1 VAIASAFF
9 ADSSRSAKST
19 VSDVRLHSIPFKKRV
34 VPAVDL
40 LFFFFSNGDTNFG
53 IETLD
58 FFDGRGDGRGE
69 GGSLKGDVCGGD
81 GGPP

>member
-1 VAIASAFF
+1 VY
-9 ADSSRSAKST
+9 
-19 VSDVRLHSIPFKKRV
+19 DVRLRPIPFKKRV

-40 LFFFFSNGDTNFG
+40 LLFFFSNGDTNFG

-58 FFDGRGDGRGE
+58 FFDGRGSLDGCGE

>member
-1 VAIASAFF
+1 
-9 ADSSRSAKST
+9 
-19 VSDVRLHSIPFKKRV
+19 

-58 FFDGRGDGRGE
+58 FFDGRGDGCGE

-81 GGPP
+81 GGPL

>member
-1 VAIASAFF
+1 MAIASAFF

-19 VSDVRLHSIPFKKRV
+19 LSDVRLRPIPFKKRT

-40 LFFFFSNGDTNFG
+40 LFFFLSYGDTTFG

-58 FFDGRGDGRGE
+58 GRGDGCGE

>member
-1 VAIASAFF
+1 
-9 ADSSRSAKST
+9 
-19 VSDVRLHSIPFKKRV
+19 VSDVRLRPIPFKKRT

-40 LFFFFSNGDTNFG
+40 LFLFFSNEDTNFG

-58 FFDGRGDGRGE
+58 FFDGRRDGCGE